1 MAKMGRIRVSRKC
14 MIVNTH
20 EKVAKFY
27 FVDVVVVRVAGVGSP
42 LIVSASLIGSPAR
55 GEMRIADNTP
65 GANSQK
71 AY

>member
-1 MAKMGRIRVSRKC
+1 MAKMGRIRVSRKY
-14 MIVNTH
+14 MIVNTD
-20 EKVAKFY
+20 EKVKFC
-27 FVDVVVVRVAGVGSP
+27 FVDVVVVRVDGVGSP

-65 GANSQK
+65 GANPQK